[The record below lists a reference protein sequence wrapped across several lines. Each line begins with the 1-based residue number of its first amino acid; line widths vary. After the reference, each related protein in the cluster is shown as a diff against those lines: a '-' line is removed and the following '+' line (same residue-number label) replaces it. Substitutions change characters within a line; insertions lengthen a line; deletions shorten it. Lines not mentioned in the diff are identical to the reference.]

1 MGSGLQE
8 ENELH
13 LRKVPSNH
21 KRLLTSGNKLRVAG
35 GWANCVTGMKKGT

>member
-1 MGSGLQE
+1 MGGSLQE
-8 ENELH
+8 KNKLH

-35 GWANCVTGMKKGT
+35 GWGNCVMGMKEGT